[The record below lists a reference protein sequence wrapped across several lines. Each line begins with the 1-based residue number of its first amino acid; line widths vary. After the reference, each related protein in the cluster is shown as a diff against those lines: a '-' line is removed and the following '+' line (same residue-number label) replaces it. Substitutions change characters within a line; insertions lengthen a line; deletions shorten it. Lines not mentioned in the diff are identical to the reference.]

1 MKTAT
6 GLTLVAIGAI
16 LAFAV
21 KAHPHVLNLQVTGWV
36 IIVIGLAGL
45 LVPQRGY
52 GWLRR
57 RVVVRRTPGAR
68 PGARRAAG
76 ARPGARVEETRAPG
90 YVMLDPVGTAE
101 PDDTLVETAP
111 ETAPEPGS
119 VEDRSEIL
127 TPPKTEV
134 VEEYF
139 EE

>member
-1 MKTAT
+1 MGMKTAT

-21 KAHPHVLNLQVTGWV
+21 KAHPSFLNLQVAGWV
-36 IIVIGLAGL
+36 IIVVGLAGL

-68 PGARRAAG
+68 PES
-76 ARPGARVEETRAPG
+76 RVEETRAPG
-90 YVMLDPVGTAE
+90 YVMLDPVSPARPAE
-101 PDDTLVETAP
+101 AETLVETDP
-111 ETAPEPGS
+111 EPAPEPGS
-119 VEDRSEIL
+119 VEDRREIL

>member
-21 KAHPHVLNLQVTGWV
+21 KAHPHFLNLQVAGWV
-36 IIVIGLAGL
+36 IIAVGLAGL
-45 LVPQRGY
+45 FVPQRGY

-57 RVVVRRTPGAR
+57 RVVVRRSAGGR
-68 PGARRAAG
+68 PV
-76 ARPGARVEETRAPG
+76 ARVEETRAPG
-90 YVMLDPVGTAE
+90 YVVLEPVGTAE
-101 PDDTLVETAP
+101 PAETLVETAP
-111 ETAPEPGS
+111 EPEPGS
-119 VEDRSEIL
+119 VEDRGEIL

>member
-21 KAHPHVLNLQVTGWV
+21 KAHPSFLNLQVAGWV
-36 IIVIGLAGL
+36 IIIVGLAGL

-68 PGARRAAG
+68 PVSRT
-76 ARPGARVEETRAPG
+76 EETRAPG
-90 YVMLDPVGTAE
+90 YVMLDPVGPAE
-101 PDDTLVETAP
+101 PAEAETRVETAP
-111 ETAPEPGS
+111 EPAPEPGS

-127 TPPKTEV
+127 SPPKTEV

>member
-21 KAHPHVLNLQVTGWV
+21 KAHPSFLNLQIAGWV
-36 IIVIGLAGL
+36 IIIVGLAGL

-57 RVVVRRTPGAR
+57 RVVVRRSSPRSR
-68 PGARRAAG
+68 PV
-76 ARPGARVEETRAPG
+76 ARVEETRAPG
-90 YVMLDPVGTAE
+90 YVMLEPVGPVDEAEATA
-101 PDDTLVETAP
+101 AP
-111 ETAPEPGS
+111 APGHAAAPAPGS
-119 VEDRSEIL
+119 PEDVGEIL
-127 TPPKTEV
+127 TPPQTEV

>member
-21 KAHPHVLNLQVTGWV
+21 KAHPHFLDLQVAGWV
-36 IIVIGLAGL
+36 IIIIGLVGL
-45 LVPQRGY
+45 FVPQRGY

-68 PGARRAAG
+68 PVT
-76 ARPGARVEETRAPG
+76 RVEETAAPG

-101 PDDTLVETAP
+101 PEETLVETAP
-111 ETAPEPGS
+111 EPAPQPGS
-119 VEDRSEIL
+119 VDDRGEIL
-127 TPPKTEV
+127 TPPKTEI

>member
-21 KAHPHVLNLQVTGWV
+21 KAHPSFLNLQVAGWV
-36 IIVIGLAGL
+36 IIVVGLAGL

-68 PGARRAAG
+68 PA
-76 ARPGARVEETRAPG
+76 ARVEETSAPG

-101 PDDTLVETAP
+101 PDDTLAETVREP
-111 ETAPEPGS
+111 VPEPGS
-119 VEDRSEIL
+119 IDDRSEIL

>member
-45 LVPQRGY
+45 FVPQRGY

-68 PGARRAAG
+68 PA
-76 ARPGARVEETRAPG
+76 ARVEETSAPG

-101 PDDTLVETAP
+101 PDDTLVEAAP
-111 ETAPEPGS
+111 EAAPEPGS
-119 VEDRSEIL
+119 IEDRHEIL